1 MRALLVCAVFLF
13 YGLNLN
19 VVPCHTSTAFLF
31 LRQGYGG
38 YGGQQGYGGYGY
50 GGQQSGYGYGGGAQD
65 QSSYSQGYGG
75 QQGYGQAAQASTSR
89 QGSQSTATGYS
100 QGAAATQGYG
110 AQTAGYNQGYGQ
122 QVRHFGARYIYRE
135 GRGIELRL
143 FCFGWSDFEGVLKT
157 CICAEKVVMS

>member
-1 MRALLVCAVFLF
+1 MLPPSSSSFHRF
-13 YGLNLN
+13 
-19 VVPCHTSTAFLF
+19 VVH
-31 LRQGYGG
+31 QGYGGG

-50 GGQQSGYGYGGGAQD
+50 GGQQSGYGYGAGGQD

-75 QQGYGQAAQASTSR
+75 QQGYGQTAQTSTSR

-122 QVRHFGARYIYRE
+122 QVRQLLMNCVGLVAVL
-135 GRGIELRL
+135 LRV
-143 FCFGWSDFEGVLKT
+143 FFV
-157 CICAEKVVMS
+157 